1 MVGSMVVKEVK
12 KLEKSLIP
20 NGRIIPAEWTVNL
33 NATGA
38 IVPHDIVPHDK
49 ESSRI
54 FIIDD

>member
-1 MVGSMVVKEVK
+1 MVGSMVVKEVM

-20 NGRIIPAEWTVNL
+20 NDHIIPAEWTVNL

-38 IVPHDIVPHDK
+38 IVPHDK

>member
-1 MVGSMVVKEVK
+1 MKEVK

-38 IVPHDIVPHDK
+38 IVHRT
-49 ESSRI
+49 S
-54 FIIDD
+54 

>member
-1 MVGSMVVKEVK
+1 MVVKEVK